1 MTTKKQEG
9 IKETKAELV
18 ETIKNLKAENA
29 NLKHEILKSIDN
41 EVQTN
46 VKYKE
51 LTDKVAQLV
60 LYISVY
66 KDTAARG
73 IYAMPD
79 FKFMLDILN
88 ARVER
93 VEKDKTI

>member
-1 MTTKKQEG
+1 MTTKKQAV

-51 LTDKVAQLV
+51 LTDKVAQLA

-66 KDTAARG
+66 KDAAKRA
-73 IYAMPD
+73 IFAMPD
-79 FKFMLDILN
+79 VNFMLDILN

-93 VEKDKTI
+93 VAKDKTI

>member
-1 MTTKKQEG
+1 MTAKKQVV

-66 KDTAARG
+66 KDATKREIFAV
-73 IYAMPD
+73 PD
-79 FKFMLDILN
+79 FNFMLDILN

-93 VEKDKTI
+93 VAKDKTI

>member
-1 MTTKKQEG
+1 MTVKKQVV

-18 ETIKNLKAENA
+18 EAIKNLKAENA
-29 NLKHEILKSIDN
+29 SLKHEILKSIDN

-60 LYISVY
+60 LYVSVY
-66 KDTAARG
+66 KDAAARG
-73 IYAMPD
+73 IFAMPD
-79 FKFMLDILN
+79 SKFMLDILN

-93 VEKDKTI
+93 VAKDKTI

>member
-1 MTTKKQEG
+1 MTTKKQAV

-18 ETIKNLKAENA
+18 ERLENLKAENA

-51 LTDKVAQLV
+51 LADKVAQLV

-66 KDTAARG
+66 KDATKRG
-73 IYAMPD
+73 ICAMPD
-79 FKFMLDILN
+79 VSFMLDILN

-93 VEKDKTI
+93 VANDKTI

>member
-1 MTTKKQEG
+1 MTTKKQAV

-18 ETIKNLKAENA
+18 ERLENLKAENA

-41 EVQTN
+41 EVQTT

-51 LTDKVAQLV
+51 LADKVAQLV

-66 KDTAARG
+66 KDAAERG
-73 IYAMPD
+73 ISAMPD

-93 VEKDKTI
+93 VAKDKTI

>member
-1 MTTKKQEG
+1 MTTKKQVVR
-9 IKETKAELV
+9 KETKAELV
-18 ETIKNLKAENA
+18 ETIKQLKAENA
-29 NLKHEILKSIDN
+29 DLKRNIFKFIDN

-46 VKYKE
+46 AKYKE

-66 KDTAARG
+66 KDAAERG
-73 IYAMPD
+73 IFAMPD

>member
-1 MTTKKQEG
+1 MTAKKQVV

-29 NLKHEILKSIDN
+29 NLKQSILKSIDN

-60 LYISVY
+60 LYVSVY
-66 KDTAARG
+66 KDAAERG
-73 IYAMPD
+73 IFAMPD

-93 VEKDKTI
+93 VAKDKTI

>member
-1 MTTKKQEG
+1 MTTKKQAV

-66 KDTAARG
+66 KDATKRG
-73 IYAMPD
+73 IFAMPD
-79 FKFMLDILN
+79 VNFMLDILN

-93 VEKDKTI
+93 VAKDKTI

>member
-1 MTTKKQEG
+1 MTTKKQAV

-41 EVQTN
+41 DVQTN

-51 LTDKVAQLV
+51 LADKVAQLV

-66 KDTAARG
+66 KDATKRG
-73 IYAMPD
+73 IFAVPD
-79 FKFMLDILN
+79 FNFTLDILN

-93 VEKDKTI
+93 VAKDKTI

>member
-1 MTTKKQEG
+1 MTTKKQAV

-29 NLKHEILKSIDN
+29 NLKNEILKSIDN
-41 EVQTN
+41 EVQAN

-51 LTDKVAQLV
+51 LADKVAQLA

-66 KDTAARG
+66 KDAAERG
-73 IYAMPD
+73 ISAMPD
-79 FKFMLDILN
+79 ANFMLDILN

-93 VEKDKTI
+93 VAKDKTI

>member
-1 MTTKKQEG
+1 MTAKKQVV

-29 NLKHEILKSIDN
+29 SLKHEILKSIDN

-60 LYISVY
+60 LYVSVY
-66 KDTAARG
+66 KDAAERG
-73 IYAMPD
+73 ISAMPD

-93 VEKDKTI
+93 VAKDKTI

>member
-1 MTTKKQEG
+1 MTAKKQVA

-29 NLKHEILKSIDN
+29 NLKQSILKSIDN
-41 EVQTN
+41 EVQTS

-66 KDTAARG
+66 KDASARG
-73 IYAMPD
+73 IFAMPD

-93 VEKDKTI
+93 VAKDKTI

>member
-1 MTTKKQEG
+1 MTLKKQVV

-18 ETIKNLKAENA
+18 EIIKNLKAENA
-29 NLKHEILKSIDN
+29 NLKKSIMKSIDN

-66 KDTAARG
+66 KDAALRG
-73 IYAMPD
+73 IFSMPD
-79 FKFMLDILN
+79 FKFMLNILN

-93 VEKDKTI
+93 VAKDKTI